1 MARSHLRIDSSLDVS
16 SCAQTVKDHEPIDFA
31 AAIVHGCHSR
41 ILLVTYYLTDS
52 DGACAL
58 NLTKLA
64 RLGAFVHTMHL
75 PHVIVG
81 DLNMTPEQ
89 LVATKVVLPH
99 ATITCSSGGRTIDFA
114 VISPVLARNAELTI
128 DLEAP
133 CCTTQQPMFEAAPE
147 YQPRHDDHTIATT
160 SFALEA

>member
-1 MARSHLRIDSSLDVS
+1 MI
-16 SCAQTVKDHEPIDFA
+16 
-31 AAIVHGCHSR
+31 
-41 ILLVTYYLTDS
+41 YYLTDS

-64 RLGAFVHTMHL
+64 RPGAFVYTMHL

-89 LVATKVVLPH
+89 LVATKVVLPR
-99 ATITCSSGGRTIDFA
+99 ATVSTCSSGGRTIDFA
-114 VISPVLARNAELTI
+114 VISPVLGRNVELTI

-133 CCTTQQPMFEAAPE
+133 CCTPHSSLCLKLDLSTSHVTMTTQSRPPAMLGSLKRTSRLCLQ
-147 YQPRHDDHTIATT
+147 TT
-160 SFALEA
+160 SGVELSQSSRIVPDISCRVLC